1 MQARLVTSLIVW
13 ALVSAGCDSGDALP
27 KNDRSTRAE
36 SWDAV
41 MQIRL
46 PPPQLGLAPTYG
58 RVDIRGPWRK
68 AFASALGERHEP
80 ELQRGARD
88 ITYLTPCT
96 AVVAA
101 RSSHDA
107 ELSRAAFLRRNGEG
121 WQVEMTSEYN
131 GAVQRVRFGDHAIA
145 HRVATAGT
153 KPVSQEAAI
162 QSAAVFVANNYDL
175 FGLEREDV
183 LAIEEARLDT
193 GPGRPAAALRY
204 QYELELDGNRP
215 EPAFRDVPGMN
226 RRWTL
231 MIYVDVAGRVTS
243 AGGGNAEVAGV
254 IRCKK
259 PQLDASAIAQRVV
272 GRALPPV
279 RGTGIIKQR
288 GATFDD
294 AARIESV
301 EPAAYRLF
309 RRDPDR
315 VIVHFGYEVIV
326 KRQRLTSTL
335 YFNGDTGVVVASGTE

>member
-1 MQARLVTSLIVW
+1 VQAGLVTSLIVW
-13 ALVSAGCDSGDALP
+13 ALVSAGCDGGDALP
-27 KNDRSTRAE
+27 KDDRSTRAE

-46 PPPQLGLAPTYG
+46 GLPPTYG
-58 RVDIRGPWRK
+58 LVDIRGPWRK
-68 AFASALGERHEP
+68 AIASALGERHEP

-96 AVVAA
+96 AVVAS

-121 WQVEMTSEYN
+121 WQVENASEYHN
-131 GAVQRVRFGDHAIA
+131 GAVHLVRFGDAALA

-175 FGLEREDV
+175 FGLERDDV
-183 LAIEEARLDT
+183 LAIKEARLGT
-193 GPGRPAAALRY
+193 GPGGPAAALRY
-204 QYELELDGNRP
+204 QYELKFDGDRP

-226 RRWTL
+226 RHWVL
-231 MIYVDVAGRVTS
+231 MINLDVAGRVTS
-243 AGGGNAEVAGV
+243 AAGRIDEVAGV

-259 PQLDASAIAQRVV
+259 PQLDASAIAQRVP
-272 GRALPPV
+272 GKALPPV
-279 RGTGIIKQR
+279 RSFMKQR
-288 GATFDD
+288 GATVDD

-301 EPAAYRLF
+301 EPTVIRSF
-309 RRDPDR
+309 QRDPDR
-315 VIVHFGYEVIV
+315 VVVRFGYEVIV
-326 KRQRLTSTL
+326 KRQGLTSTL
-335 YFNGDTGVVVASGTE
+335 YFDGDTGVVVASRTE